1 MVWQMRLPRVKATQQ
16 DMGLPDS
23 LTRFLNALGGSD
35 FTWACLRLTRALAI
49 AAVFVGTKYLLKLMI
64 ESQTT
69 SEVFKQAFDTVADVT
84 FLGLGLVIT
93 IAGVLDVAF
102 VVLWDAWV
110 AARKTVMGEK
120 SENAHHG
127 GSAR

>member
-1 MVWQMRLPRVKATQQ
+1 M
-16 DMGLPDS
+16 PDS
-23 LTRFLNALGGSD
+23 LTRFLNAVMASD
-35 FTWACLRLTRALAI
+35 FTWACFRLTRALAI

-69 SEVFKQAFDTVADVT
+69 SETFKQAFDTVADVT

-110 AARKTVMGEK
+110 AARRMMSGDE
-120 SENAHHG
+120 EE
-127 GSAR
+127 

>member
-1 MVWQMRLPRVKATQQ
+1 
-16 DMGLPDS
+16 MGLPDS

-110 AARKTVMGEK
+110 AARKTVMGDR
-120 SENAHHG
+120 SESAHHG
-127 GSAR
+127 ESAR